1 MAVCPY
7 CKDTVPE
14 QGAWFCPTCN
24 AAHHTE
30 CWDANQRMCS
40 VYGCKSIS
48 EEILL
53 GCPYCEEASLGGRGI
68 CNTCGEPLMSAS
80 EVSDFLARYDW
91 EILPT
96 ETSWNPVLTA
106 GFLRN
111 NGITA
116 RISKKAPI
124 SMFGFNSKITVL
136 VPSEQAEDAQTLM
149 GTLAEKF
156 QPCPECGH
164 TLFIDE
170 EECSYCIENSG
181 AEA

>member
-1 MAVCPY
+1 
-7 CKDTVPE
+7 
-14 QGAWFCPTCN
+14 
-24 AAHHTE
+24 
-30 CWDANQRMCS
+30 
-40 VYGCKSIS
+40 
-48 EEILL
+48 
-53 GCPYCEEASLGGRGI
+53 
-68 CNTCGEPLMSAS
+68 MSAS

-124 SMFGFNSKITVL
+124 SMFGFNPKITVL

>member
-14 QGAWFCPTCN
+14 PDAWFCPTCDS
-24 AAHHTE
+24 AHHTE
-30 CWDANQRMCS
+30 CWDANHRMCS

-48 EEILL
+48 DEILL
-53 GCPYCEEASLGGRGI
+53 GCPYCEEVSGGRGN
-68 CNTCGEPLMSAS
+68 CYTCGEPFMSAS
-80 EVSDFLARYDW
+80 EVSDFLTRHVW

-96 ETSWNPVLTA
+96 EATWNPVLTA

-124 SMFGFNSKITVL
+124 SMFGFNAKITVL
-136 VPSEQAEDAQTLM
+136 VPIEQAADARALM
-149 GTLAEKF
+149 QTLAEKF
-156 QPCPECGH
+156 QPCPDCGH

-170 EECSYCIENSG
+170 EECSYCTENSG
-181 AEA
+181 AEP